1 VLIKASASNAKTC
14 GEANVSEEKS
24 LPLVIP
30 LAELADEFNYHVK
43 SLFRLEREGK
53 IPPLLRRARRCHVYA
68 TEEHRR
74 ALAGRT
80 KAA

>member
-1 VLIKASASNAKTC
+1 ML
-14 GEANVSEEKS
+14 EEKS

-30 LAELADEFNYHVK
+30 LADLADEFGYHVK

-53 IPPLLRRARRCHVYA
+53 IPPLLRRAPHCHVYA

-74 ALAGRT
+74 ALIGYRGT